1 VNRIHTFIIMFAP
14 SPRKCGECLP
24 VVAARYLPTD
34 THAQFMYLSPTLEK
48 ESQKSVNS
56 TIAPRV
62 CARLL
67 GHGGQV
73 TQSDERAGGLL
84 GGNKGA
90 RRVA

>member
-56 TIAPRV
+56 TIAHEFAHA
-62 CARLL
+62 CL
-67 GHGGQV
+67 GMPGRSRNQMKELV
-73 TQSDERAGGLL
+73 AFWEAMKRP
-84 GGNKGA
+84 GA
-90 RRVA
+90 